1 MSRDSKD
8 KLIAEVADEV
18 RRHQTAQDAFDD
30 VAAAFMGINRT
41 DLRCMD
47 IVDRAGQVTAGALAR
62 ESGLSSGAVTTVI
75 DRLEAAGYVRRV
87 RDETDRRRVL
97 VELTDEARRRAWEV
111 WGPIAEEAGRLFAA
125 YDEEQLRFI
134 LDFMG
139 GRSSSSSATGRACG
153 SWEPPRARRRQA
165 AAAAPSIGARTTSAS
180 GCR

>member
-87 RDETDRRRVL
+87 RDDTDRRRVL

-111 WGPIAEEAGRLFAA
+111 WGPIAEEAGRMFAA

-139 GRSSSSSATGRACG
+139 GAVEFLERH
-153 SWEPPRARRRQA
+153 RARVQELGA
-165 AAAAPSIGARTTSAS
+165 A
-180 GCR
+180 

>member
-1 MSRDSKD
+1 MCKMIVQSGYLNPQEIRMSRDSKD

-30 VAAAFMGINRT
+30 VAAGFMGINRT

-139 GRSSSSSATGRACG
+139 GAVEFLERH
-153 SWEPPRARRRQA
+153 RARVRELGA
-165 AAAAPSIGARTTSAS
+165 A
-180 GCR
+180 